1 MCSHDVAHNVRE
13 SRPPSLQ
20 LCPFVGCF
28 WIHTFTFLESLQK
41 TVFRI
46 WLLQTDDS
54 TLWRTKW
61 GPGLKFPLFTCTL
74 CPICYRCTPNDSDL
88 EECTHRSRFGWAL
101 FWTFLFEKKIF
112 CILQQQ
118 GQKKKLLTWIQND
131 MKTLGKE
138 NVVPTAVDVL
148 ISAFKDLYI
157 CRREVG
163 TCTAKMDTLTCTQ
176 RPMNDNAP
184 GLWCFTTHSFLWPRP
199 IDRPGY
205 CGQKTEAL

>member
-1 MCSHDVAHNVRE
+1 MTLLCEGQSEGQDLNFHFLLAPCVWFATDALLMTLIWKSVHTDRALAEPFFGHFCLRRRYFAFYS
-13 SRPPSLQ
+13 SRD
-20 LCPFVGCF
+20 
-28 WIHTFTFLESLQK
+28 
-41 TVFRI
+41 R
-46 WLLQTDDS
+46 
-54 TLWRTKW
+54 
-61 GPGLKFPLFTCTL
+61 
-74 CPICYRCTPNDSDL
+74 
-88 EECTHRSRFGWAL
+88 
-101 FWTFLFEKKIF
+101 
-112 CILQQQ
+112 
-118 GQKKKLLTWIQND
+118 KKKLLTWIQND